1 MKKIIL
7 VTITTLLV
15 SCKHGKQAESQQTM
29 GVDTA
34 AIELRTNRKLIS
46 IDTIMLHP
54 EERKHLARYIKF
66 ERKSMKQSIKDMLDY
81 EIGDGFEVLHFLSDE
96 YDCLYDCP
104 DIYIQLYQS
113 EFDRLHKYLLT
124 FPKGESKSESKIKIK
139 GKFNQIIHRTINSL
153 QDCFIVT
160 TEAKSDSLSSKS
172 SMRKIQLNYETKEMI
187 YHRHHYHSCQTHP
200 DDYYNI
206 IWKNQQDR
214 IIK

>member
-1 MKKIIL
+1 MIKKIIL
-7 VTITTLLV
+7 VALTTLLV
-15 SCKHGKQAESQQTM
+15 SCKHGKQAEPQQKT
-29 GVDTA
+29 GIDTA

-54 EERKHLARYIKF
+54 EERKHLARYMKL

-104 DIYIQLYQS
+104 DIHIQLYQS
-113 EFDRLHKYLLT
+113 EFNRLHEYLLT

-139 GKFNQIIHRTINSL
+139 RKYNQFIHKTINSL
-153 QDCFIVT
+153 QDSFVVT
-160 TEAKSDSLSSKS
+160 FESRLDSSSSKGT
-172 SMRKIQLNYETKEMI
+172 MRKMQLDYETKEMT
-187 YHRHHYHSCQTHP
+187 YHRHHNNGCQTHP

-206 IWKNQQDR
+206 IWKNY
-214 IIK
+214 KTE